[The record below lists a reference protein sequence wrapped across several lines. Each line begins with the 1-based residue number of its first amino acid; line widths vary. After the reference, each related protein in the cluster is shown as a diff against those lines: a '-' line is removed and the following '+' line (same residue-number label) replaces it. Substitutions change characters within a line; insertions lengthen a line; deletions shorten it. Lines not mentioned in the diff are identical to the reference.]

1 MPSDLLSLDP
11 LRACSPPPIE
21 AATPHQALP
30 LLAGA
35 LAAACFVSM
44 DSAIKLMAMRYDAL
58 QLSFFRFGA
67 GSVFAVTLWLWHR
80 SPMPA
85 RAAWPAHI
93 ARSLFL
99 LVSLVSYFHALHF
112 LPLAQAVTISYLAPI
127 LVSVLAIPIL
137 KERPAPAIWWA
148 LVLGGAGVAVSV
160 VPELRASLG
169 SMGTS
174 TGTGSVAGMA
184 SAAIGALSFAFVML
198 LARNQSR
205 TDSAWTILL
214 VQNVMGAVLLAPL
227 AAFTW
232 KPVAASDIGLIAL
245 AGGLGTVGLLSLTY
259 AFRHLEASRVAPLD
273 YTGFVWAALL
283 GYALFGEMPTLATA
297 ASAVLII
304 GGCLLLLRR

>member
-1 MPSDLLSLDP
+1 MHSDLRPLDP
-11 LRACSPPPIE
+11 LHPLAPPPIE
-21 AATPHQALP
+21 APTPHHALP

-35 LAAACFVSM
+35 LAAGCFVSM

-67 GSVFAVTLWLWHR
+67 GSLFAVTLWLWHR
-80 SPMPA
+80 SAMPA
-85 RAAWPAHI
+85 LAAWPAHI

-137 KERPAPAIWWA
+137 KERPAPAIWGA
-148 LVLGGAGVAVSV
+148 LVLGGAGVALSV

-169 SMGTS
+169 SMN
-174 TGTGSVAGMA
+174 TGRVAGMA

-214 VQNVMGAVLLAPL
+214 VQNVLGAVLLAPL

-232 KPVAASDIGLIAL
+232 KPVASGDIGLIAL

-304 GGCLLLLRR
+304 GGCLLLVRR

>member
-1 MPSDLLSLDP
+1 MPSDLAALDTP
-11 LRACSPPPIE
+11 DPRSPPHSE
-21 AATPHQALP
+21 AATPHHALP

-44 DSAIKLMAMRYDAL
+44 DSAIKLMAPRYDAL

-67 GSVFAVTLWLWHR
+67 GSVFAVLLWLRYR

-85 RAAWPAHI
+85 RGARRVHI

-99 LVSLVSYFHALHF
+99 LVSLVSYFHALHS

-127 LVSVLAIPIL
+127 LVSLLAIPIL

-148 LVLGGAGVAVSV
+148 LLLGGAGVAVSV

-169 SMGTS
+169 GMN
-174 TGTGSVAGMA
+174 TGRVAGMA
-184 SAAIGALSFAFVML
+184 SAAVGALSFAFVML
-198 LARNQSR
+198 LARSQSR

-214 VQNVMGAVLLAPL
+214 VQNVLGAVLLVPL

-232 KPVAASDIGLIAL
+232 KPVIASDIGLIAMTGL
-245 AGGLGTVGLLSLTY
+245 LGTGGLLSLTY

-283 GYALFGEMPTLATA
+283 GYLLFGELPTLATA

>member
-1 MPSDLLSLDP
+1 MPSDLAPFDP
-11 LRACSPPPIE
+11 LSPPGTPSPLQAE
-21 AATPHQALP
+21 AVAPHRALP

-35 LAAACFVSM
+35 VAAACFVSM
-44 DSAIKLMAMRYDAL
+44 DSSIKLMVPRYDAF

-67 GSVFAVTLWLWHR
+67 GSVFAVLLWLWHR
-80 SPMPA
+80 SAMPR
-85 RAAWPAHI
+85 RAAWPVHI

-99 LVSLVSYFHALHF
+99 LVSLVSYFHALAS

-148 LVLGGAGVAVSV
+148 LLLGAAGVAVSV

-169 SMGTS
+169 GTN
-174 TGTGSVAGMA
+174 TGRIAGMA
-184 SAAIGALSFAFVML
+184 SAAVGALSFAFVML
-198 LARNQSR
+198 LARSQSR

-214 VQNVMGAVLLAPL
+214 VQNVLGAVLLAPL
-227 AAFTW
+227 AAYTW
-232 KPVAASDIGLIAL
+232 KPVAASDLGLIAL
-245 AGGLGTVGLLSLTY
+245 TGALGTGGLLSLTY

-283 GYALFGEMPTLATA
+283 GYALFGELPTLATA

-304 GGCLLLLRR
+304 GGCLLLVRR

>member
-1 MPSDLLSLDP
+1 MPSDLAPLDRVDP
-11 LRACSPPPIE
+11 LDRLAPPHVE
-21 AATPHQALP
+21 AAAPHHALP

-44 DSAIKLMAMRYDAL
+44 DSTIKLMAPRYDAL

-67 GSVFAVTLWLWHR
+67 GSVFAVLLWLWHR
-80 SPMPA
+80 SALPT
-85 RAAWPAHI
+85 RASWRVHI
-93 ARSLFL
+93 ARTLFL
-99 LVSLVSYFHALHF
+99 LVSLVSYFHALGS
-112 LPLAQAVTISYLAPI
+112 LPLAQAVTITYLAPI

-148 LVLGGAGVAVSV
+148 LAFGGTGVAVSV

-169 SMGTS
+169 G
-174 TGTGSVAGMA
+174 VNAVRIAAMA
-184 SAAIGALSFAFVML
+184 SAAIGALAFAFVML
-198 LARNQSR
+198 LARSQSR

-214 VQNVMGAVLLAPL
+214 VQNVLGAVLLAPL

-232 KPVAASDIGLIAL
+232 KPVATTDFGLIAL
-245 AGGLGTVGLLSLTY
+245 AGGLGTGGLLSLTY

-283 GYALFGEMPTLATA
+283 GYALFGELPTLATA

-304 GGCLLLLRR
+304 GGCLLLVRR